1 VWEYDGEKWYQ
12 PSVEARPPARLYHS
26 MTYDEAGSV
35 VVLFG
40 GLGKDGQYLDD
51 TWEYDGSIWIQK

>member
-1 VWEYDGEKWYQ
+1 
-12 PSVEARPPARLYHS
+12 
-26 MTYDEAGSV
+26 MIYDEARHV